1 LDGGIKA
8 KEVLD
13 VKTNKNKP
21 IEKNQSNR
29 VNQTSNQAR
38 QETESSSLPTFNE
51 VSQLMKDLTGDED

>member
-1 LDGGIKA
+1 M
-8 KEVLD
+8 
-13 VKTNKNKP
+13 KTNKNKP